1 MNLVSHGTAFLL
13 LLIIINNKNK
23 NKTFDTEEEEVIL
36 SCNPDAIEKI
46 ILNLISNSLKFTDD
60 NGKIYVEIKVNH
72 QEEQLF
78 VHERN
83 NGSSISEENSK
94 KIFDRF
100 AQTDNNIRRKNK
112 GSGIGLYLFQ

>member
-1 MNLVSHGTAFLL
+1 M
-13 LLIIINNKNK
+13 
-23 NKTFDTEEEEVIL
+23 ER
-36 SCNPDAIEKI
+36 I
-46 ILNLISNSLKFTDD
+46 ILNLISNSLKFRYD

-83 NGSSISEENSK
+83 NGYSIWEENSK

-100 AQTDNNIRRKNK
+100 VQTDNNIRRKNE
-112 GSGIGLYLFQ
+112 GSGIGLYLVKCMVEMHWGKI

>member
-1 MNLVSHGTAFLL
+1 MVLSTADY
-13 LLIIINNKNK
+13 INNKNK